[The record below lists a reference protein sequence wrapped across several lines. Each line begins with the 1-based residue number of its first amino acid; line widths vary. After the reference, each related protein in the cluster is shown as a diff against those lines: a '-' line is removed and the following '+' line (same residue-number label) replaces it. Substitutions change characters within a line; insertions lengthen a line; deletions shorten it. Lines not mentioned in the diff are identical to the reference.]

1 MKYLEKRNK
10 NLIFLFILIILG
22 ISLFFFWTRTI
33 QELKIPADGYFNI
46 SFNLTN
52 KGIFSLQNPGLDSEA
67 TPTMRRAPG
76 YPYFLSGLVTIF
88 KLEGLQKKCL
98 LKEECDRFLKYISFI
113 FSFICILS
121 IVFLFLTCQLL
132 GANYLASVFVS
143 IISMMLVSKEMIVN
157 YNSESLALVLFSI
170 SSYFLASFVK
180 TQKKREIFLFSIFLG
195 LLILTRNVF
204 LYFIP
209 FFFIVILIFGYEKK
223 NNIKQKGIN
232 LLIFSLMLT
241 FVISPWM
248 LRNNFI
254 FDSFSIAQSG
264 SVKVLSNRYEHN
276 NMSNKEFLGGFLYW
290 APIPGIKSLIE
301 KKIPRE
307 YWNRYVTESEE
318 GFRVVA
324 RKNAAKLIQNTNYSE
339 AKIYLLKKILSDPIQ
354 NFKVSIL
361 MGWRGLKYC
370 FIFFPFFI
378 LFFVK
383 NLKNT
388 FYISIFSLTIFNLL
402 FHSLF
407 THFNVRYGYPMVYG
421 FAVSTALYFSM
432 RMKKCTKF

>member
-10 NLIFLFILIILG
+10 NLIFLFTLIILG
-22 ISLFFFWTRTI
+22 ISLFFFWIKTV
-33 QELKIPADGYFNI
+33 QDLKIPADGYFNI
-46 SFNLTN
+46 SFNLIN
-52 KGIFSLQNPGLDSEA
+52 KGVFSLQNPNLETEA

-76 YPYFLSGLVTIF
+76 YPYFLSGLVAIF
-88 KLEGLQKKCL
+88 KLEGLQEKCL
-98 LKEECDRFLKYISFI
+98 LKNECDRFLTFISFI
-113 FSFICILS
+113 FSFICMLS
-121 IVFLFLTCQLL
+121 ILFLFLTCLLL
-132 GANYLASVFVS
+132 GANYLSSVCVS
-143 IISMMLVSKEMIVN
+143 MIAMIIVSKEIIVN

-170 SSYFLASFVK
+170 SSYFLASFIK
-180 TQKKREIFLFSIFLG
+180 TQKKSEILFLSIFLG

-204 LYFIP
+204 LYFVP
-209 FFFIVILIFGYEKK
+209 FFLIVLLIFGYEKK
-223 NNIKQKGIN
+223 NNVKEKAIN
-232 LLIFSLMLT
+232 LVIFSLVLV

-248 LRNNFI
+248 LRNNII

-290 APIPGIKSLIE
+290 APIPGIQGLIE

-307 YWNRYVTESEE
+307 YWNRYVTSSED

-324 RKNAAKLIQNTNYSE
+324 RKNAAKLMQNKNYGE

-354 NFKVSIL
+354 NFKISIL

-370 FIFFPFFI
+370 CIFFPFFI
-378 LFFVK
+378 LFFIK
-383 NLKNT
+383 NLKNS
-388 FYISIFSLTIFNLL
+388 FFISIFSLTIFNLL

-421 FAVSTALYFSM
+421 FAVTTALYFSM
-432 RMKKCTKF
+432 RTKKCTKF

>member
-1 MKYLEKRNK
+1 MKYPEKRNK
-10 NLIFLFILIILG
+10 NIIFLFILIILG
-22 ISLFFFWTRTI
+22 ISLFFFWTRTVSD
-33 QELKIPADGYFNI
+33 LKIPADGYFNI

-52 KGIFSLQNPGLDSEA
+52 KGIFSLQKPNSETEV

-88 KLEGLQKKCL
+88 KLEELQKECI
-98 LKEECDRFLKYISFI
+98 LKEECNRFLTQISFI

-121 IVFLFLTCQLL
+121 IFFLFLTCLLL
-132 GANYLASVFVS
+132 GANYLASVSVS
-143 IISMMLVSKEMIVN
+143 IIAMIIVSKEIIAN

-170 SSYFLASFVK
+170 SSYFLARFIK

-209 FFFIVILIFGYEKK
+209 FFLIVLLIFGYEKK
-223 NNIKQKGIN
+223 NYFKQKLIN
-232 LLIFSLMLT
+232 LMIFS
-241 FVISPWM
+241 FVLISLISPWM
-248 LRNNFI
+248 LRNYII

-276 NMSNKEFLGGFLYW
+276 NMSNKEFLGGMLYW
-290 APIPGIKSLIE
+290 APIPGIQRLIE
-301 KKIPRE
+301 KNISRE
-307 YWNRYVTESEE
+307 YWNRYVTNSED

-324 RKNAAKLIQNTNYSE
+324 RKNAAKLIQSRNYGE
-339 AKIYLLKKILSDPIQ
+339 AKIYLLKKILGDPIQ

-370 FIFFPFFI
+370 FIFFPFFV
-378 LFFVK
+378 LFFMK
-383 NLKNT
+383 NFKHT

-432 RMKKCTKF
+432 RTKK

>member
-22 ISLFFFWTRTI
+22 ITLFFFWTKTVKD
-33 QELKIPADGYFNI
+33 LKIPSDGYFNI
-46 SFNLTN
+46 SFNLIN
-52 KGIFSLQNPGLDSEA
+52 KGVFSLAPPNLETEA

-88 KLEGLQKKCL
+88 KLEKLQEKCL
-98 LKEECDRFLKYISFI
+98 LTNECDKFLTFISFI
-113 FSFICILS
+113 FSFICMLS
-121 IVFLFLTCQLL
+121 ILFLFLTCLLL
-132 GANYLASVFVS
+132 GANYLASVSVS
-143 IISMMLVSKEMIVN
+143 MIAMIIVSKEIIVN

-170 SSYFLASFVK
+170 SSYFLASFIK
-180 TQKKREIFLFSIFLG
+180 TQKKREILFFSIFLG

-204 LYFIP
+204 LYFVP
-209 FFFIVILIFGYEKK
+209 FFLIILLIFGYEKK
-223 NNIKQKGIN
+223 NNIKQNAIN
-232 LLIFSLMLT
+232 LVIFSLVLI
-241 FVISPWM
+241 FVVSPWM
-248 LRNNFI
+248 LRNNII

-290 APIPGIKSLIE
+290 APIPGIQGFIE

-307 YWNRYVTESEE
+307 YWNRYVTSSED

-324 RKNAAKLIQNTNYSE
+324 RKNAAKLIQNKNYGE
-339 AKIYLLKKILSDPIQ
+339 AKIYFLKKILSDPIQ
-354 NFKVSIL
+354 NFKISIL

-370 FIFFPFFI
+370 FIFFPFFV
-378 LFFVK
+378 LFFMK
-383 NLKNT
+383 NLKNS
-388 FYISIFSLTIFNLL
+388 FLISTFSLTIFNLL

-421 FAVSTALYFSM
+421 FAVSTALYFTM
-432 RMKKCTKF
+432 RTKKCIKF

>member
-22 ISLFFFWTRTI
+22 ISLFFFWTKTV
-33 QELKIPADGYFNI
+33 QDLKIPADKYFNI

-52 KGIFSLQNPGLDSEA
+52 KGIFSLQNPNLGAEA

-88 KLEGLQKKCL
+88 KLEELQKKCL
-98 LKEECDRFLKYISFI
+98 LKEDCDRFLKYISFI

-121 IVFLFLTCQLL
+121 IIFLFLTCQLL
-132 GANYLASVFVS
+132 GANYLASVSVS
-143 IISMMLVSKEMIVN
+143 IISMIIVSKEIIVN

-170 SSYFLASFVK
+170 SSYFLASFIK
-180 TQKKREIFLFSIFLG
+180 TQKKREVIFFSIFLG

-209 FFFIVILIFGYEKK
+209 FFLIILLIFGCEKK
-223 NNIKQKGIN
+223 NNIKQKVIN
-232 LLIFSLMLT
+232 LLIFSLVLI

-248 LRNNFI
+248 LRNNII

-264 SVKVLSNRYEHN
+264 SVKVLSNRFEHN

-290 APIPGIKSLIE
+290 APIPGIQGFIE

-307 YWNRYVTESEE
+307 YWNRYVTTSED

-324 RKNAAKLIQNTNYSE
+324 RKNAAKLIQNKNYSE

-370 FIFFPFFI
+370 LIFFPFFI
-378 LFFVK
+378 LFFIK
-383 NLKNT
+383 NFKNT
-388 FYISIFSLTIFNLL
+388 FFISIFSLTIFNLL

-421 FAVSTALYFSM
+421 FAVSTALYFTM
-432 RMKKCTKF
+432 RTKKCIKF

>member
-10 NLIFLFILIILG
+10 NVIFLFILIILG
-22 ISLFFFWTRTI
+22 ISLFFFWTKTV
-33 QELKIPADGYFNI
+33 QDLKIPADGYFNI
-46 SFNLTN
+46 SFNLTE
-52 KGIFSLQNPGLDSEA
+52 KGIFSLQNPNLGAEA

-88 KLEGLQKKCL
+88 KLEELQKKCL
-98 LKEECDRFLKYISFI
+98 LKEDCDRFLKYISFI

-121 IVFLFLTCQLL
+121 IIFLFLTCQLL
-132 GANYLASVFVS
+132 GANYLASVSVS
-143 IISMMLVSKEMIVN
+143 IIAMITVSKEIIVN
-157 YNSESLALVLFSI
+157 YNSESLALALFSI
-170 SSYFLASFVK
+170 SSYFLASFIK
-180 TQKKREIFLFSIFLG
+180 TQKKREILFFSVFLG

-209 FFFIVILIFGYEKK
+209 FFLIVLLIFGYEKK
-223 NNIKQKGIN
+223 NNIKQKVIN
-232 LLIFSLMLT
+232 LLIFSLVLI

-248 LRNNFI
+248 LRNNII

-290 APIPGIKSLIE
+290 APIPGIQGLIE

-307 YWNRYVTESEE
+307 YWNRYVTSSED

-324 RKNAAKLIQNTNYSE
+324 RENAAKLIQNKNYSE

-370 FIFFPFFI
+370 LIFFPFFI
-378 LFFVK
+378 LFFIK
-383 NLKNT
+383 NFKNT
-388 FYISIFSLTIFNLL
+388 FFISIFSLTIFNLL

-421 FAVSTALYFSM
+421 FAVSTALYFTM
-432 RMKKCTKF
+432 RTKKCIKF

>member
-1 MKYLEKRNK
+1 MKYPEKRNRI
-10 NLIFLFILIILG
+10 LIFLFILIILG
-22 ISLFFFWTRTI
+22 ISLFFFWTKTV
-33 QELKIPADGYFNI
+33 QDLKIPADGYFNI
-46 SFNLTN
+46 SFNLIN
-52 KGIFSLQNPGLDSEA
+52 KDIFSLQNPSLEAGA

-76 YPYFLSGLVTIF
+76 YPYFLSGLVNIF
-88 KLEGLQKKCL
+88 NLEELQEQCL
-98 LKEECDRFLKYISFI
+98 LKNECNRFLTVISFI

-121 IVFLFLTCQLL
+121 IFFLFLTCLLL
-132 GANYLASVFVS
+132 GANYLTSVSVS
-143 IISMMLVSKEMIVN
+143 IIAMIIVSKEIIVN

-180 TQKKREIFLFSIFLG
+180 TQRKREIIFLSIFLG

-204 LYFIP
+204 LYFVP
-209 FFFIVILIFGYEKK
+209 FFLVVLLIFGYEKK
-223 NNIKQKGIN
+223 YNIKEKVVN
-232 LLIFSLMLT
+232 LVIFSLVLI

-248 LRNNFI
+248 LRNKII

-290 APIPGIKSLIE
+290 APIPGIQGLIE

-307 YWNRYVTESEE
+307 YWGRYVTSSED

-324 RKNAAKLIQNTNYSE
+324 RKNAAKLMQNKNYGE

-354 NFKVSIL
+354 NFKISIL

-378 LFFVK
+378 LFFIN
-383 NLKNT
+383 NLKNP
-388 FYISIFSLTIFNLL
+388 FFISIFSLTIFNLL

-432 RMKKCTKF
+432 RRKKCTKF

>member
-10 NLIFLFILIILG
+10 NLITLFIFIILG
-22 ISLFFFWTRTI
+22 VSLFFFWTRMV
-33 QELKIPADGYFNI
+33 QELKVPPDGYFNI
-46 SFNLTN
+46 SFNLIN
-52 KGIFSLQNPGLDSEA
+52 KGVFSLQKPNLETDV

-76 YPYFLSGLVTIF
+76 YPYFLSSLITIF
-88 KLEGLQKKCL
+88 NLEKLQNKCL
-98 LKEECDRFLKYISFI
+98 LKKECDRFLKYISFI
-113 FSFICILS
+113 FSFMCILS

-143 IISMMLVSKEMIVN
+143 IIAMIIVSKEIIIN
-157 YNSESLALVLFSI
+157 YNSESLSLFLFSI

-180 TQKKREIFLFSIFLG
+180 TQKKKEILLFSICLS

-209 FFFIVILIFGYEKK
+209 FFLIVILICGSTKK
-223 NNIKQKGIN
+223 NKIKQKVIN
-232 LLIFSLMLT
+232 FLIFALT
-241 FVISPWM
+241 LIFLISPWM

-254 FDSFSIAQSG
+254 FHSYSIAKSG

-290 APIPGIKSLIE
+290 APIPGIKGFVE
-301 KKIPRE
+301 RKIPRE
-307 YWNRYVTESEE
+307 YWKRYDTESED

-324 RKNAAKLIQNTNYSE
+324 RRNAEKLIQNRNYSE
-339 AKIYLLKKILSDPIQ
+339 IKIYILKKILSDPIQ

-378 LFFVK
+378 LFFIK
-383 NLKNT
+383 NSKNT
-388 FYISIFSLTIFNLL
+388 FYLGIFSLTIFNLL

-432 RMKKCTKF
+432 RIKKCTKF